1 MVTITAT
8 QEAYEKI
15 LKQRQALEYK
25 ARKAIG
31 LATALDS
38 LLGIKQDIGKGKGN
52 TCEIPAYFC
61 ERCKIRFTEGVK
73 IWDEDNEKWVH
84 QCPYCFEEM
93 ELRCT
98 RE

>member
-25 ARKAIG
+25 AGKAIG
-31 LATALDS
+31 LSTALDS

-52 TCEIPAYFC
+52 
-61 ERCKIRFTEGVK
+61 
-73 IWDEDNEKWVH
+73 
-84 QCPYCFEEM
+84 
-93 ELRCT
+93 
-98 RE
+98 